1 MKVDGSFSEK
11 EKEWVSTA
19 TKYISSKHLPIL
31 GRVLKIVDDVSL
43 LVGRVLFI
51 AIIVGALAILGVK
64 VFK

>member
-1 MKVDGSFSEK
+1 MKADGSFSER

>member
-1 MKVDGSFSEK
+1 MKADGSFSEK

>member
-1 MKVDGSFSEK
+1 MKADGSFSEK

-51 AIIVGALAILGVK
+51 AIIAGALAILGIK